1 MLEGFAMARRQGFK
15 DRPVVISI
23 VIAGI
28 LGTFATFAA
37 LAYFGYS
44 QGAEAKMAWHAT
56 GFGWESFNMLR
67 GWMNNPTQPNPI
79 AMIGVVGGMLFA
91 GGLHQMTIR
100 HIKWPLH
107 PLGFAIAGS
116 YSMATMWCPMLI
128 AWVLKMA
135 MLRFGGQKL
144 YLRGVPFFMGLLMG
158 DYMLGSAWPLLGWI
172 MGRMMYSFQQ

>member
-1 MLEGFAMARRQGFK
+1 
-15 DRPVVISI
+15 
-23 VIAGI
+23 
-28 LGTFATFAA
+28 
-37 LAYFGYS
+37 
-44 QGAEAKMAWHAT
+44 
-56 GFGWESFNMLR
+56 
-67 GWMNNPTQPNPI
+67 
-79 AMIGVVGGMLFA
+79 
-91 GGLHQMTIR
+91 MTIR